1 MKKKGYGSLIA
12 AMFLMTIALHPEES
26 SRVNTPM
33 KAMTAYEEGFAYDVM
48 RAPDGSVMLND
59 LEVIENDGAG
69 AGYSEKG
76 TFYEEIYRGVRAK
89 KMLRLDDPR
98 AQAAH
103 VVLYLEPLQPSLPN
117 QPLPYIIVNGLW
129 IEGHAVPSW
138 QGAWQYIAVPV
149 KVLRRGENV
158 IVIGCDAP
166 RPDGFRLLIARKDE
180 YGAGGGAFTLQGNTA
195 LTSSGQYQAA
205 GFLKSDEK
213 KLLKVPGPREGLE
226 SLVRGGAIKAIDV
239 GASSFKSG
247 ANGKWKKNR
256 LGTSN
261 DVAGEYVVRLNL
273 KRFKPEGK
281 LLSPPV
287 DLWDGISGSERIK
300 PACRIRDLR
309 MQFAG
314 VCPPGTKIDWQ
325 VRFADT
331 PDMMS
336 PLWGEFSHI
345 GSGEQTR
352 VALEGAGKRYLQW
365 RAELVT
371 TNPLVTPLVGGADI
385 SRTLAYAPPPR
396 NTFYVWDYENVV
408 QRYSSVRFFYENPRE
423 PKLRILR
430 ERLGLDQ
437 LLDGATT
444 DFEIINRLRHH
455 VSQLWHHHIP
465 LPGYPEWNALDI
477 LDRCRRVGAGGM
489 CIQFSIVFIQSLLSQ
504 GYQARHIN
512 ILAHETVEVYV
523 DELGKWVHVDPE
535 SLFDSYE
542 FETTGG
548 MPTNVLEQHRAF
560 LRAYGF
566 SARRPIDW
574 QTKEP
579 WNVFAPNA
587 EGTAQP
593 LDYSTFTG
601 WINDPSKPDYP
612 PQYRLAGYLRMMPR
626 NDYLSRP
633 YPRPLSQGSIIWPW
647 NGYVS
652 WYDEATPRKLQ
663 YALHT
668 DREIDF
674 YPTLNRVQFSAVYGA
689 KEGEIK
695 IRMVTFAPNFDGF
708 QVNIDGGGWRES
720 PAEFVWKLK
729 PSAVNTLEMRDKNCL
744 GPKGKPSRLQVVWHY
759 KAPFEKKNW

>member
-1 MKKKGYGSLIA
+1 MSIA
-12 AMFLMTIALHPEES
+12 KVGFRVCFLLLLAGVLWPEETAAIKS
-26 SRVNTPM
+26 SM

-89 KMLRLDDPR
+89 KVLRLEDPR
-98 AQAAH
+98 AQEAH
-103 VVLYLEPLQPSLPN
+103 VVLYLEPLKPDLPK
-117 QPLPYIIVNGLW
+117 QPLPYIIVNGLR
-129 IEGHAVPSW
+129 IEGHPVPSW
-138 QGAWQYIAVPV
+138 QGAWQYISVPV
-149 KVLRRGENV
+149 KGLRRGDNV
-158 IVIGCDAP
+158 IVIGVDAP
-166 RPDGFRLLIARKDE
+166 RAEGFRLLIARKDE
-180 YGAGGGAFTLQGNTA
+180 YEAGGGAFTLQGNTA
-195 LTSSGQYQAA
+195 LTSSGQYQAS

-213 KLLKVPGPREGLE
+213 KLLKVPGLREGLE
-226 SLVRGGAIKAIDV
+226 SLVRGGAVQAIDV
-239 GASSFKSG
+239 GASSFKEDAG
-247 ANGKWKKNR
+247 GKWQKHR

-261 DVAGEYVVRLNL
+261 DVDGEYVVRLNL
-273 KRFKPEGK
+273 KRFKSEGK
-281 LLSPPV
+281 LLSTPV
-287 DLWDGISGSERIK
+287 DLWEGIPGSDRIK
-300 PACRIRDLR
+300 PSCRVSGLR
-309 MQFAG
+309 MQFSG
-314 VCPPGTKIDWQ
+314 ICPPGTQISWQ

-336 PLWGEFSHI
+336 PLWGEFSDV
-345 GSGEQTR
+345 GRGGQNR
-352 VALEGAGKRYLQW
+352 VDLGGPGKRYLQW
-365 RAELVT
+365 RAVLAT
-371 TNPLVTPLVGGADI
+371 ANPLVTPMVGGADI
-385 SRTLAYAPPPR
+385 SRTLAYVPPPR
-396 NTFYVWDYENVV
+396 NTFYVWDSENIV
-408 QRYSSVRFFYENPRE
+408 QRYSSVRFFYENPME

-430 ERLGLDQ
+430 ERLGLDR

-455 VSQLWHHHIP
+455 ISQLWHHE
-465 LPGYPEWNALDI
+465 LPTPSYPEWNALDI
-477 LDRCRRVGAGGM
+477 LDRCQRVGAGGM

-542 FETTGG
+542 YETTGG
-548 MPTNVLEQHRAF
+548 MPTNVLEQHRYF
-560 LRAYGF
+560 LKALDF

-574 QTKEP
+574 QAKTPWTFFSKEIRGIP
-579 WNVFAPNA
+579 
-587 EGTAQP
+587 QP
-593 LDYSTFTG
+593 LDFSTSTG
-601 WINDPSKPDYP
+601 WINDPANPDYP

-674 YPTLNRVQFSAVYGA
+674 YPTLNRVQFDAVYGS
-689 KEGEIK
+689 KEGEIQ
-695 IRMVTFAPNFDGF
+695 IRMVTFAPNFDGY
-708 QVNIDGGGWRES
+708 QVNIDDGGWKES
-720 PAEFVWKLK
+720 PDDFVWKLK
-729 PSAVNTLEMRDKNCL
+729 PSAVNTLEMRVKNRL
-744 GPKGKPSRLQVVWHY
+744 GPKGKPSRLRVVWHY
-759 KAPFEKKNW
+759 KAPFEKKTW

>member
-1 MKKKGYGSLIA
+1 MSRKAYGSFIV
-12 AMFLMTIALHPEES
+12 MTFLFALALHPEDS
-26 SRVNTPM
+26 IRVNTPM
-33 KAMTAYEEGFAYDVM
+33 KAMTAYEDGFAYDVM
-48 RAPDGSVMLND
+48 RAPDNAIMLND

-89 KMLRLDDPR
+89 KVLRLDDPR

-103 VVLYLEPLQPSLPN
+103 VVLYLEPLQPDLPK
-117 QPLPYIIVNGLW
+117 QPLPYIIVNGLR
-129 IEGHAVPSW
+129 IEGHVVPSW
-138 QGAWQYIAVPV
+138 QGAWQYIPVPV
-149 KVLRRGENV
+149 HVLRKGANE
-158 IVIGCDAP
+158 IVIGVDAP
-166 RPDGFRLLIARKDE
+166 RAEGFRLLIARKDE
-180 YGAGGGAFTLQGNTA
+180 FGAGGGACTLQGNTA
-195 LTSSGQYQAA
+195 LPSSGQFQVE
-205 GFLKSDEK
+205 GFLKRDEK

-226 SLVRGGAIKAIDV
+226 SLIRAGTIKAIDV
-239 GASSFKSG
+239 GASSFKEDAG
-247 ANGKWKKNR
+247 GKWQKHR

-261 DVAGEYVVRLNL
+261 EVDGEYVVRLNL
-273 KRFKPEGK
+273 ERFKSEGK

-287 DLWDGISGSERIK
+287 DLWEGIPGSDRIK
-300 PACRIRDLR
+300 PSCRVRDLR

-336 PLWGEFSHI
+336 PLWGEFSQI
-345 GSGEQTR
+345 GSGEQAR
-352 VALEGAGKRYLQW
+352 VELEGVEKRYLQW
-365 RAELVT
+365 RAELT
-371 TNPLVTPLVGGADI
+371 TADPRVTPLVRGAEI
-385 SRTLAYAPPPR
+385 SRTLAYVSPPG

-408 QRYSSVRFFYENPRE
+408 QRYSSFRFFYENPRE
-423 PKLRILR
+423 PKLRMLR
-430 ERLGLDQ
+430 ERLGLDRV
-437 LLDGATT
+437 LDGTT
-444 DFEIINRLRHH
+444 SDFEIINRLRH
-455 VSQLWHHHIP
+455 SISGLWHHELPI
-465 LPGYPEWNALDI
+465 PGYPEWNSLDI
-477 LDRCRRVGAGGM
+477 LDRCHQRGAGGM

-548 MPTNVLEQHRAF
+548 IPTNVLEQHRAF
-560 LRAYGF
+560 LKALDF
-566 SARRPIDW
+566 SARHPIDW
-574 QTKEP
+574 QSKTP
-579 WNVFAPNA
+579 WNFFTPNVV
-587 EGTAQP
+587 GTRQP
-593 LDYSTFTG
+593 LDFSTFTG

-612 PQYRLAGYLRMMPR
+612 PQFRLAGYMRMMPR
-626 NDYLSRP
+626 NDYFSRP
-633 YPRPLSQGSIIWPW
+633 YPRPLSQGSTIWPW
-647 NGYVS
+647 NGYVN

-674 YPTLNRVQFSAVYGA
+674 YPTLNRVQFSAVYGS
-689 KEGEIK
+689 KEGEIM

-708 QVNIDGGGWRES
+708 QVNIDGNGWKES
-720 PAEFVWKLK
+720 PADFVWKLR
-729 PSAVNTLEMRDKNCL
+729 PSAVNTLEMRAKNCL
-744 GPKGKPSRLQVVWHY
+744 GPKGKPSRLRVVWHY

>member
-1 MKKKGYGSLIA
+1 MSIA
-12 AMFLMTIALHPEES
+12 KVGFRVCFLLLLAGVLWPEETAAVKS
-26 SRVNTPM
+26 SM
-33 KAMTAYEEGFAYDVM
+33 KAVAAYEEGFAYDVM

-59 LEVIENDGAG
+59 FEVIENDGAG

-89 KMLRLDDPR
+89 KVLRLEDPR

-103 VVLYLEPLQPSLPN
+103 VVLYLEPLKPDLPK
-117 QPLPYIIVNGLW
+117 QTLPYIIVNGLR
-129 IEGHAVPSW
+129 IEGHPVPSW

-149 KVLRRGENV
+149 KVLRRGDNV
-158 IVIGCDAP
+158 IVIGVDAP
-166 RPDGFRLLIARKDE
+166 RAEGFRLLIARKDE
-180 YGAGGGAFTLQGNTA
+180 YEAGGGAFTLQGNTA
-195 LTSSGQYQAA
+195 LTSSGQFQAS

-226 SLVRGGAIKAIDV
+226 SLVRGGAIQVIDV
-239 GASSFKSG
+239 GASSFKEDAG
-247 ANGKWKKNR
+247 GKWQKHR

-261 DVAGEYVVRLNL
+261 DVDGEYVVRLNL
-273 KRFKPEGK
+273 KRFKSEGK
-281 LLSPPV
+281 LLSTPV
-287 DLWDGISGSERIK
+287 DLWEGIPGFDRIK
-300 PACRIRDLR
+300 PSCRVSELR

-314 VCPPGTKIDWQ
+314 VCPPGTQISWQ

-331 PDMMS
+331 ADMMS
-336 PLWGEFSHI
+336 PLWGEFSDVGRGGQI
-345 GSGEQTR
+345 RIDLGGP
-352 VALEGAGKRYLQW
+352 GKRYLQW
-365 RAELVT
+365 RAVLAT
-371 TNPLVTPLVGGADI
+371 ANPLVTPLVGGADI
-385 SRTLAYAPPPR
+385 SRTLAYIPPPR
-396 NTFYVWDYENVV
+396 NTFYIWDYENVV
-408 QRYSSVRFFYENPRE
+408 QRYSSFRFFYENPME

-430 ERLGLDQ
+430 ERLGLDR
-437 LLDGATT
+437 LLEGATT
-444 DFEIINRLRHH
+444 DFEVINRLRHH

-477 LDRCRRVGAGGM
+477 LDRCRKVGAGGM

-542 FETTGG
+542 YETTGG
-548 MPTNVLEQHRAF
+548 MPTNVLEQHRYF
-560 LRAYGF
+560 LKALDF

-574 QTKEP
+574 QAKMPWTFFSKEIRGIP
-579 WNVFAPNA
+579 
-587 EGTAQP
+587 QP
-593 LDYSTFTG
+593 LDFSTSTG
-601 WINDPSKPDYP
+601 WINDPANPDYP

-626 NDYLSRP
+626 NDYFSRP

-668 DREIDF
+668 DREIDL
-674 YPTLNRVQFSAVYGA
+674 YPTLNRVQFGAVYGS
-689 KEGEIK
+689 KEGEIQ
-695 IRMVTFAPNFDGF
+695 IRMVTFAPNFDGY
-708 QVNIDGGGWRES
+708 QVNIDEGGWKES
-720 PAEFVWKLK
+720 PDDFVWKLK
-729 PSAVNTLEMRDKNCL
+729 PSAVNTLEMRVKNRL
-744 GPKGKPSRLQVVWHY
+744 GPKGKASRLRVVWHY
-759 KAPFEKKNW
+759 KAPFEKKSW